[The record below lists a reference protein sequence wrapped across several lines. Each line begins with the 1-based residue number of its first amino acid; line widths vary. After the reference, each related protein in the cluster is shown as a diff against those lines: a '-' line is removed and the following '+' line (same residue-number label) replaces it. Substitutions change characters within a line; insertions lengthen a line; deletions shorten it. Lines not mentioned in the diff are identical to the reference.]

1 MCTLICPISKKR
13 LLVPAR
19 GNECK
24 HLECFD
30 LRAFMALNYKKKEWR
45 CAICN
50 EINPMENIH
59 VDKFFLDILGKCTDD
74 SIRFYDNNEWSGC
87 NNDAT
92 VISIYDVESDNSV
105 IEII

>member
-1 MCTLICPISKKR
+1 MICPISKKR